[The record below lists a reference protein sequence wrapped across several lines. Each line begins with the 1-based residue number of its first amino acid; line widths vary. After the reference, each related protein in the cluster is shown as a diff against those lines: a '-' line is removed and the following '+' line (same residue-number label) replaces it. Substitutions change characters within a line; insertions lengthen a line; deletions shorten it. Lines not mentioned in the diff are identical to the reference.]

1 MRGLCVCGDLN
12 GVPLTRTYPPQYP
25 LEGVAPEEAAED
37 VASAEWNRLGLG
49 DGPILSLRETLE
61 NNIGLRV
68 FYVSL
73 PSRLSGLFAYTDE
86 LGGCVAVNA
95 RHPEERRRW
104 SVAHEY
110 AHSLTSRF
118 RSEVSIIAMYDRV
131 PVAERFADAFARSFL
146 MPAAGLRRRF
156 NEVAR
161 LAAGKVTAAEVSR
174 VAHYY
179 FVSVEAMILRLEEL
193 RLLPRGTWDRL
204 RDR

>member
-1 MRGLCVCGDLN
+1 M
-12 GVPLTRTYPPQYP
+12 
-25 LEGVAPEEAAED
+25 
-37 VASAEWNRLGLG
+37 
-49 DGPILSLRETLE
+49 
-61 NNIGLRV
+61 
-68 FYVSL
+68 
-73 PSRLSGLFAYTDE
+73 
-86 LGGCVAVNA
+86 
-95 RHPEERRRW
+95 
-104 SVAHEY
+104 AHEY
-110 AHSLTSRF
+110 AHFLTSRF

-179 FVSVEAMILRLEEL
+179 FVSVEAMMLRLEEL

-204 RDR
+204 RDRGFKVREAQEQLRLTPHPHADQQLPIRYQFLAVRSYQEGNLTEGELSRLLRVDRVQARGIVQKLTHPLHVLEGGDVASLSVDLASVIGRRAS